1 MHRLNARAPGLATAA
16 ASCSNARMR
25 VPLILLF
32 SLCCGSAAH
41 GRDYPATP
49 SGYLALIDANGD
61 GRISE
66 AEYVDYLSAGF
77 RRMDRNG
84 DNMLDADELP
94 AGPRHT
100 LRSLSAFQADLRAQF
115 HRLDR
120 NGDGWLS
127 AKELAQP
134 PR

>member
-1 MHRLNARAPGLATAA
+1 MRL
-16 ASCSNARMR
+16 
-25 VPLILLF
+25 PLTLLL
-32 SLCCGSAAH
+32 SLCCAGVVH

-49 SGYLALIDANGD
+49 SGYLTMIDADRD

-84 DNMLDADELP
+84 DDMLDTGELP
-94 AGPRHT
+94 PGPRHT
-100 LRSLSAFQADLRAQF
+100 PRSLAAFQADLAAQF

-120 NGDGWLS
+120 NGDGSLS

>member
-1 MHRLNARAPGLATAA
+1 MRLPPIP
-16 ASCSNARMR
+16 SFF
-25 VPLILLF
+25 LL
-32 SLCCGSAAH
+32 SLCCAGAVHA
-41 GRDYPATP
+41 RDYPATP
-49 SGYLALIDANGD
+49 SGYLAMFDANGD

-84 DNMLDADELP
+84 DHVLDAGELP
-94 AGPRHT
+94 PGPRHMPRT
-100 LRSLSAFQADLRAQF
+100 LTAFQTDLATQF

-120 NGDGWLS
+120 NGDGSLS

>member
-1 MHRLNARAPGLATAA
+1 MRLPP
-16 ASCSNARMR
+16 SPSF
-25 VPLILLF
+25 VLL
-32 SLCCGSAAH
+32 SLCCAGAVHA
-41 GRDYPATP
+41 RDYPATP
-49 SGYLALIDANGD
+49 SGYLAMFDANGD
-61 GRISE
+61 SRISE

-84 DNMLDADELP
+84 DNMLDASELP
-94 AGPRHT
+94 PGPRHMPRT
-100 LRSLSAFQADLRAQF
+100 LTAFQTDLAAQF

-120 NGDGWLS
+120 NGDGSLS

>member
-1 MHRLNARAPGLATAA
+1 MRLPPTL
-16 ASCSNARMR
+16 
-25 VPLILLF
+25 PLTLLF
-32 SLCCGSAAH
+32 SLCCTGAAH

-49 SGYLALIDANGD
+49 SGYLAMIDASGD

-66 AEYVDYLSAGF
+66 AEYVGYLSAGF

-84 DNMLDADELP
+84 DNVLDADELP
-94 AGPRHT
+94 PGPRQT
-100 LRSLSAFQADLRAQF
+100 PRSLAAFQADLAAQF

-120 NGDGWLS
+120 NGDGSLS